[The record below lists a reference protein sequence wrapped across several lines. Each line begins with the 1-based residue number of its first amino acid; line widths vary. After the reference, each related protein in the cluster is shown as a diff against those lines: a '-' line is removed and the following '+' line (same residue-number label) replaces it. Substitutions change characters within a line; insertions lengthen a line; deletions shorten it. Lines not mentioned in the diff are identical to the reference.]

1 MKLYFKTICSTVI
14 PFIVAMFGAYLVG
27 SFMNASMTP
36 VEWTIESRQFMAV
49 AGLIFGFALYMRLHW
64 EGLA

>member
-1 MKLYFKTICSTVI
+1 MKLYFKTICLTVI

-49 AGLIFGFALYMRLHW
+49 AGLIFGLALYGRLHL

>member
-14 PFIVAMFGAYLVG
+14 PFIVGMFGAYLIG
-27 SFMNASMTP
+27 SFMNASLTP
-36 VEWTIESRQFMAV
+36 IEWTIESRQFMSV
-49 AGLIFGFALYMRLHW
+49 AGLIFGFALYVRLNI